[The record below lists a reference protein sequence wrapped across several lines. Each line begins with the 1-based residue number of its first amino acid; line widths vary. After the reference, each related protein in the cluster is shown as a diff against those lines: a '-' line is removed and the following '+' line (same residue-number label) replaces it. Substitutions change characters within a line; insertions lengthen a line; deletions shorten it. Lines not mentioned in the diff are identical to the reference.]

1 MPLPVSYFAKKD
13 DELSSKG
20 KFCCFR
26 CPKPDFGIK
35 AIDELCPDCG
45 RPYNFELKNPP
56 ERIGEYKIIRALGRG
71 FYGATFVAERVG
83 PIPRNYVLKVVPK
96 NNYIEFGK
104 DFSEECQTH
113 ASAASGADFIVDIID
128 AFDGQAVFG
137 DCDLE
142 VHVAVLEYLDGKPLQ
157 SYLDG
162 KTRISAGLV
171 AQIACDL
178 VKVVHELRARSQ
190 NHNDFHAGNIL
201 VEELTRER
209 YRDAALE
216 PSIRAVAID
225 LGSTSGDRRSGGG
238 YKSDLHWVAEHIEIL
253 SSKLLQNVD
262 GQVDDLDA
270 RVALALKDVAASI
283 SAPVETQRTPPAE
296 EMVRAIEQA
305 YYRSGEPWRPWRSPL
320 VFKNFGESYN
330 AQTLAPWHIPQLLVD
345 PEGDWQRRASSKG
358 PLIVTGM
365 RGCGKTMLLRS
376 LQFHARAMQ
385 KRDETEEQVIAR
397 LTSDG
402 FVGLFVSAQILV
414 DRGTSVETPN
424 NKLFARLLLAY
435 ALEASRAL
443 AHLKDIKVELVSEQ
457 SSKLISNVLSDLL
470 TGFQIEAPGNSIE
483 RFEHTLVRKLLE
495 VSKPDNSCTLD
506 IHPSKSFPAL
516 AKAIAQCSKIWA
528 DSRILFLLDDV
539 STRYLQPEK
548 IEEIFS
554 AIIFQNTDQGADCA
568 FKLTSE
574 TQTIFLSLKSLGGV
588 EYAAHWRDF
597 ETFDLGAE
605 VYSRLKGKGG
615 KAFIGKIL
623 SQRSQYFPS
632 HPKVHPTVVLGDKK
646 LNELAHEIVVN
657 SAASGRRK
665 SVYAGISALKAVC
678 VGDIG
683 SVISIYESILHKG
696 QAAHP
701 VSADVQSQV
710 FQDHC
715 ARHLYVLDR
724 RGSDLKNTAKSFAEA
739 SYRAL
744 INSHRKGETR
754 GLRQYTSIYVNASAE
769 EAGTQN
775 ERLRELVDAGVF
787 VFHGGTP
794 RSKTEHSDP
803 VQQFKLVFRKLYGL
817 ADFIPLA
824 DRDRFELT
832 GKDLSEW
839 LSNPQKGPD
848 LLNRNLGAE
857 IDDEYETD
865 EGETSIIEPRT
876 SETDQP
882 EFDLAVP
889 TIQSQAATKKHYLDV
904 PKIYELSD
912 KEVDKLQIDEIL
924 LGLGFEESCEKSASN
939 CFERLKPKTA
949 KLIEYNLSGRADA
962 IRKTVLGCLS
972 DVEVRKADARSF
984 FEKGADQTCR
994 LIDISG
1000 LAKPIIYRSVK
1011 AALQLEGFVYLAFT
1025 EPEVTS
1031 PKDEDLAKILD
1042 AQEQQESVVDSLRQI
1057 VGSEFPPY
1065 HSVEVDSMES
1075 DATRSR
1081 ALLAFS
1087 SSSHERLVHLVSE
1100 NNYNHADLVTSTA
1113 NSSHAKIAAMLAKAA
1128 AREAES
1134 SEILEVDLM
1143 NPQHILKT
1151 VEQSY
1156 TQKYRDSGMN
1166 FEIGLTGGKLDT
1178 VASAAF
1184 CSRYPVN
1191 KVWYVRPNKFDP
1203 DKFSQG
1209 AKATRYFKISEK

>member
-1 MPLPVSYFAKKD
+1 M
-13 DELSSKG
+13 SSKG

-26 CPKPDFGIK
+26 CPKPDFEIK
-35 AIDELCPDCG
+35 DINELCPDCG
-45 RPYNFELKNPP
+45 HPYNFELKNPP
-56 ERIGEYKIIRALGRG
+56 EKIGEYKIVRALGRG

-83 PIPRNYVLKVVPK
+83 PIPRKYVLKVVPK
-96 NNYIEFGK
+96 KSYEKFEK
-104 DFSEECQTH
+104 DFSEECRIH
-113 ASAASGADFIVDIID
+113 ATTANGADFIVDIVD
-128 AFDGQAVFG
+128 AFDGQAAFG
-137 DCDLE
+137 DSELE

-162 KTRISAGLV
+162 ESQLSAGLV

-178 VKVVHELRARSQ
+178 VKVVHELQERNL

-216 PSIRAVAID
+216 PSIRVVAID
-225 LGSTSGDRRSGGG
+225 LGSTSGDRRSGDG
-238 YKSDLHWVAEHIEIL
+238 YKSDLNWVAEHIETL
-253 SSKLLQNVD
+253 SNNLLQSAE
-262 GQVDDLDA
+262 GRIDDLDA
-270 RVALALKDVAASI
+270 RVALSLKDIAASI
-283 SAPVETQRTPPAE
+283 SSPVESQRTPHAQ
-296 EMVRAIEQA
+296 EMVRTIEQA
-305 YYRSGEPWRPWRSPL
+305 YYRSGEPWRPWRTPL
-320 VFKNFGESYN
+320 VFRNFGESYN

-345 PEGDWQRRASSKG
+345 PDGDWQRRASSKG

-385 KRDETEEQVIAR
+385 KQDETEKQVIDR

-414 DRGTSVETPN
+414 DRGTAGEIPN

-435 ALEASRAL
+435 ALEAARAL
-443 AHLKDIKVELVSEQ
+443 AHLNDIKAELISPQ
-457 SSKLISNVLSDLL
+457 SPKLISDALCDLL
-470 TGFQIEAPGNSIE
+470 SNFQIEVPGNSIE
-483 RFEHTLVRKLLE
+483 RFEHALVRKLLE
-495 VSKPDNSCTLD
+495 VSKPENSCSLD
-506 IHPSKSFPAL
+506 IHPSKAFPAL
-516 AKAIAQCSKIWA
+516 AKAIAQCSKIWT

-539 STRYLQPEK
+539 STRYLKPEK

-597 ETFDLGAE
+597 DTFDLGAE
-605 VYSRLKGKGG
+605 VYTRLKGKGG
-615 KAFIGKIL
+615 KTFIGEIL
-623 SQRSQYFPS
+623 SQRSRYFPS
-632 HPKVHPTVVLGDKK
+632 HPKVAPSVVLGDKT
-646 LNELAHEIVVN
+646 LNELAHEIAAN
-657 SAASGRRK
+657 SASSGRRK
-665 SVYAGISALKAVC
+665 SVYSGISALKAVC

-683 SVISIYESILHKG
+683 SVISIYESILHKTNG
-696 QAAHP
+696 KHP
-701 VSADVQSQV
+701 VPEDVQSQV

-715 ARHLYVLDR
+715 SRHLYILDR
-724 RGSDLKNTAKSFAEA
+724 RGADLKNTAKSFAAA
-739 SYRAL
+739 SHRAL
-744 INSHRKGETR
+744 INSYRKGETR
-754 GLRQYTSIYVNASAE
+754 GLRQYTSIYVNADSKEAE
-769 EAGTQN
+769 NQN

-803 VQQFKLVFRKLYGL
+803 VQQFKLVFRKIYGL

-839 LSNPQKGPD
+839 LSAPQEGES
-848 LLNRNLGAE
+848 LLNRNLGSD
-857 IDDEYETD
+857 IDEEYEADDVEIT
-865 EGETSIIEPRT
+865 GIEPQKNE
-876 SETDQP
+876 SEQG
-882 EFDLAVP
+882 EFDLTAPAV
-889 TIQSQAATKKHYLDV
+889 QSQATTKKHHLNV
-904 PKIYELSD
+904 PRIYELPAD
-912 KEVDKLQIDEIL
+912 EVETLQVDEIL

-939 CFERLKPKTA
+939 CFERLSPKRA
-949 KLIEYNLSGRADA
+949 KLIEYNLSGRANT
-962 IRKTVLGCLS
+962 IEKTVRDRLS
-972 DVEVRKADARSF
+972 DVEIRKADAQSF
-984 FEKGADQTCR
+984 FEKEAAQTSK
-994 LIDISG
+994 LVDISG

-1011 AALQLEGFVYLAFT
+1011 QALQLDGFVYLAFT
-1025 EPEVTS
+1025 EPEMTS
-1031 PKDEDLAKILD
+1031 PREEDLVAILK
-1042 AQEQQESVVDSLRQI
+1042 AQEQQESVVESLRQI

-1100 NNYNHADLVTSTA
+1100 SNYNHADLITSTA
-1113 NSSHAKIAAMLAKAA
+1113 DSPHAKIAAMVAKAA

-1134 SEILEVDLM
+1134 SEIIEADLM
-1143 NPQHILKT
+1143 EPQGILRT
-1151 VEQSY
+1151 IEQSY
-1156 TQKYRDSGMN
+1156 MQKYLDGGMN

-1178 VASAAF
+1178 AASAAF
-1184 CSRYPVN
+1184 CSRYPAN
-1191 KVWYVRPNKFDP
+1191 KVWYVRPEKFDT

-1209 AKATRYFKISEK
+1209 AKETRYFRVSIN

>member
-1 MPLPVSYFAKKD
+1 M
-13 DELSSKG
+13 SSRG

-26 CPKPDFGIK
+26 CPKPDFSIK
-35 AIDELCPDCG
+35 AIDELCADCG
-45 RPYNFELKNPP
+45 YPYDFELENPP
-56 ERIGEYKIIRALGRG
+56 QEIGDYKIIHALGRG
-71 FYGATFVAERVG
+71 FYGATFVAERKG
-83 PIPRNYVLKVVPK
+83 PIPRKYVLKVVPK
-96 NNYIEFGK
+96 ENYEKFGK

-113 ASAASGADFIVDIID
+113 ASTADGADFIVDIVD

-137 DCDLE
+137 DCTLD
-142 VHVAVLEYLDGKPLQ
+142 VHVAVLEYLEGKPLQ

-162 KTRISAGLV
+162 KLQLGAGLV

-178 VKVVHELRARSQ
+178 VKIVHELRARNQ

-201 VEELTRER
+201 IQELTRER

-216 PSIRAVAID
+216 PSVRAVAID

-253 SSKLLQNVD
+253 SSNLLQTTD
-262 GQVDDLDA
+262 DKIDDLDA
-270 RVALALKDVAASI
+270 RVALSLKDVAASI
-283 SAPVETQRTPPAE
+283 SSPVEAQRTPPAE
-296 EMVRAIEQA
+296 EMVRSIEQA
-305 YYRSGEPWRPWRSPL
+305 FFRSGEPWRPWRSPL

-345 PEGDWQRRASSKG
+345 PEGVWQRRASSKG

-385 KRDETEEQVIAR
+385 KRDETEEQVIER
-397 LTSDG
+397 LTGDG

-443 AHLKDIKVELVSEQ
+443 AHLKDIKAGLVSPQ
-457 SSKLISNVLSDLL
+457 APQLISDVLSSLL
-470 TGFQIEAPGNSIE
+470 SNFQIEALGNSIE
-483 RFEHTLVRKLLE
+483 RFEHSLVRKLLE
-495 VSKPDNSCTLD
+495 ISKPENSCTLD

-516 AKAIAQCSKIWA
+516 AKAIAECSKIWA

-539 STRYLQPEK
+539 STRYLRPEK

-615 KAFIGKIL
+615 KEFIGEIL

-632 HPKVHPTVVLGDKK
+632 HPKVHPSAVLGDKK
-646 LNELAHEIVVN
+646 LNELAHEIATN
-657 SAASGRRK
+657 AASSGRRK

-683 SVISIYESILHKG
+683 SVISIYESILYKG
-696 QAAHP
+696 QTTHP
-701 VSADVQSQV
+701 VSAEVQSQV

-715 ARHLYVLDR
+715 SRHLYVLDR
-724 RGSDLKNTAKSFAEA
+724 RGSDLKNTAKSFAAA
-739 SYRAL
+739 SHRAL
-744 INSHRKGETR
+744 INSFRKGEAR

-769 EAGTQN
+769 EAGDQN
-775 ERLRELVDAGVF
+775 EQLRELVDAGVF

-803 VQQFKLVFRKLYGL
+803 MQQFKLVFRKIYGL

-832 GKDLSEW
+832 GKDLSAW
-839 LSNPQKGPD
+839 LSDPRKGSD
-848 LLNRNLGAE
+848 LLNRNLGTE
-857 IDDEYETD
+857 IDEEYEAD
-865 EGETSIIEPRT
+865 EGETTILEPSIPEV
-876 SETDQP
+876 EQP
-882 EFDLAVP
+882 EFDLPVPPIQLQATKESHNLVVP
-889 TIQSQAATKKHYLDV
+889 TV
-904 PKIYELSD
+904 RELSP
-912 KEVDKLQIDEIL
+912 KEVDELEVDEML
-924 LGLGFEESCEKSASN
+924 LGLGFEESSEKSAKN
-939 CFERLKPKTA
+939 CFDRLRPKSA
-949 KLIEYNLSGRADA
+949 KLVEYSIPGRTEA
-962 IRKTVLGCLS
+962 IRNTALQHLRH
-972 DVEVRKADARSF
+972 VETREANAQSF
-984 FEKGADQTCR
+984 FEKDASSISR
-994 LIDISG
+994 LVDISG
-1000 LAKPIIYRSVK
+1000 LAKPIIYRSIK
-1011 AALQLEGFVYLAFT
+1011 QALKLEGFVYLAFT
-1025 EPEVTS
+1025 EPELTS
-1031 PKDEDLAKILD
+1031 PREEDLTNILK

-1065 HSVEVDSMES
+1065 HLMEVDGMNS
-1075 DATRSR
+1075 DVTRSR

-1100 NNYNHADLVTSTA
+1100 SSFNHADLITSTSNGA
-1113 NSSHAKIAAMLAKAA
+1113 HARIAAMVAKAA

-1134 SEILEVDLM
+1134 SEIIEINLM
-1143 NPQHILKT
+1143 EPQDVLNTIK
-1151 VEQSY
+1151 QSY
-1156 TQKYRDSGMN
+1156 IQKYLDSGMN

-1178 VASAAF
+1178 VACATF
-1184 CSRYPVN
+1184 CWRYPAN
-1191 KVWYVRPNKFDP
+1191 KVWYVRPDKFDP
-1203 DKFSQG
+1203 EKFSHG
-1209 AKATRYFKISEK
+1209 AKETRYYKISID

>member
-1 MPLPVSYFAKKD
+1 M
-13 DELSSKG
+13 SSKG

-26 CPKPDFGIK
+26 CPKPDFDIK
-35 AIDELCPDCG
+35 VINELCPDCG
-45 RPYNFELKNPP
+45 HPYNFELENPP
-56 ERIGEYKIIRALGRG
+56 EKIGDYRIVRALGRG
-71 FYGATFVAERVG
+71 FYGATFVAERMG
-83 PIPRNYVLKVVPK
+83 PIPRKYVLKVVPK
-96 NNYIEFGK
+96 ENYEEFGK
-104 DFSEECQTH
+104 DFSEECETH
-113 ASAASGADFIVDIID
+113 ARTANGADFIVDIVD
-128 AFDGQAVFG
+128 AFDGHAKFG
-137 DCDLE
+137 DCELE

-157 SYLDG
+157 KYLDE
-162 KTRISAGLV
+162 KSQLSAGLV

-201 VEELTRER
+201 IEELTRER

-216 PSIRAVAID
+216 PSVRAVAID
-225 LGSTSGDRRSGGG
+225 LGSTSGDRRSGGE
-238 YKSDLHWVAEHIEIL
+238 YKSDLHWVAEHIDIL
-253 SSKLLQNVD
+253 SSNLLERMD
-262 GQVDDLDA
+262 GEVDDLDA
-270 RVALALKDVAASI
+270 RVALSLKDVAASI

-296 EMVRAIEQA
+296 EIVRTIEQA

-397 LTSDG
+397 LQSDG

-414 DRGTSVETPN
+414 DSGTVEGTPN

-435 ALEASRAL
+435 ALEATRSL
-443 AHLKDIKVELVSEQ
+443 AHLKDIKAELVSPQ
-457 SSKLISNVLSDLL
+457 SPKLISDALSDLL
-470 TGFQIEAPGNSIE
+470 TDFQIEVPGNSIE
-483 RFEHTLVRKLLE
+483 RFEHVLVRKLLE
-495 VSKPDNSCTLD
+495 VIKPDNSCTLD
-506 IHPSKSFPAL
+506 IHPSKAFPAL
-516 AKAIAQCSKIWA
+516 AIAIAQCSKIWTET
-528 DSRILFLLDDV
+528 RILFLLDDV
-539 STRYLQPEK
+539 STRYLEPSK

-554 AIIFQNTDQGADCA
+554 AIIFQNTDQGTDCA

-605 VYSRLKGKGG
+605 VYRRLKGKGG
-615 KAFIGKIL
+615 KAFIGEIL
-623 SQRSQYFPS
+623 SQRSQYYPS
-632 HPKVHPTVVLGDKK
+632 HPKAHPSVILGDKK
-646 LNELAHEIVVN
+646 LNTLAAEIVAN
-657 SAASGRRK
+657 AAASSRRK
-665 SVYAGISALKAVC
+665 SIYAGISALKAVC

-683 SVISIYESILHKG
+683 SVISIYESILHQGK
-696 QAAHP
+696 AVHP
-701 VSADVQSQV
+701 VSAEVQSQV

-715 ARHLYVLDR
+715 SRHLYVLDR
-724 RGSDLKNTAKSFAEA
+724 RGSQLKNTAKSFASA
-739 SYRAL
+739 SHRAM
-744 INSHRKGETR
+744 INSYRKGETR
-754 GLRQYTSIYVNASAE
+754 GLRQYTSIYVNVSAE
-769 EAGTQN
+769 EAGNQS
-775 ERLRELVDAGVF
+775 EQLRELVDAGVF

-803 VQQFKLVFRKLYGL
+803 VQQFKLVFRKIYGL

-832 GKDLSEW
+832 GADLSQW
-839 LSNPQKGPD
+839 LSAPTQGAD
-848 LLNRNLGAE
+848 LLNRNLGSE
-857 IDDEYETD
+857 IDDEYEAD
-865 EGETSIIEPRT
+865 EGETPFI
-876 SETDQP
+876 QP
-882 EFDLAVP
+882 EIPEKEQAEFDLSVP
-889 TIQSQAATKKHYLDV
+889 MVQSHAITNKHFFDIPRIV
-904 PKIYELSD
+904 ELSND
-912 KEVDKLQIDEIL
+912 EVEQLQVDEIL
-924 LGLGFEESCEKSASN
+924 LGLGFEESCEKSVKS
-939 CFERLKPKTA
+939 CFEMLSPARA
-949 KLIEYNLSGRADA
+949 KLIEYDVFGRAEA
-962 IRKTVLGCLS
+962 IKSIVQHRLR
-972 DVEVRKADARSF
+972 DVEIRKADALSF
-984 FEKGADQTCR
+984 FEKGASSTCR

-1000 LAKPIIYRSVK
+1000 LAKPIIYRSIK
-1011 AALQLEGFVYLAFT
+1011 QALQLEGFVYLAFT

-1031 PKDEDLAKILD
+1031 PKDEDLIEILK

-1057 VGSEFPPY
+1057 VASEFPPY
-1065 HSVEVDSMES
+1065 HSITVDSMES

-1100 NNYNHADLVTSTA
+1100 NNFNHADLLTSSA
-1113 NSSHAKIAAMLAKAA
+1113 GNSHSRIAAMVAKAA

-1134 SEILEVDLM
+1134 SEIVELDLM
-1143 NPQHILKT
+1143 SPQEILKAI
-1151 VEQSY
+1151 EHSY
-1156 TQKYRDSGMN
+1156 TQKYIDGGMN

-1178 VASAAF
+1178 VASAAY

-1203 DKFSQG
+1203 EKFSRG
-1209 AKATRYFKISEK
+1209 AKETRYFKISID

>member
-1 MPLPVSYFAKKD
+1 M
-13 DELSSKG
+13 
-20 KFCCFR
+20 
-26 CPKPDFGIK
+26 
-35 AIDELCPDCG
+35 
-45 RPYNFELKNPP
+45 
-56 ERIGEYKIIRALGRG
+56 
-71 FYGATFVAERVG
+71 
-83 PIPRNYVLKVVPK
+83 
-96 NNYIEFGK
+96 
-104 DFSEECQTH
+104 
-113 ASAASGADFIVDIID
+113 
-128 AFDGQAVFG
+128 
-137 DCDLE
+137 
-142 VHVAVLEYLDGKPLQ
+142 
-157 SYLDG
+157 
-162 KTRISAGLV
+162 

-178 VKVVHELRARSQ
+178 VKVVHELRARNQ

-201 VEELTRER
+201 IEKLSRER

-216 PSIRAVAID
+216 PSVRAVAID

-238 YKSDLHWVAEHIEIL
+238 YKSDLHWVAEHIDIL
-253 SSKLLQNVD
+253 SSNLLQTAD
-262 GQVDDLDA
+262 GKIDDLDA
-270 RVALALKDVAASI
+270 RVALSLKDVAASI
-283 SAPVETQRTPPAE
+283 SSPVETQRTPPAE
-296 EMVRAIEQA
+296 ELVRTIEQA
-305 YYRSGEPWRPWRSPL
+305 FYRSGEPWRPWRSPL

-397 LTSDG
+397 LRGDG

-414 DRGTSVETPN
+414 DRGTSIETPN

-443 AHLKDIKVELVSEQ
+443 AHLKDIKAEFVSPH
-457 SSKLISNVLSDLL
+457 SPKLISDVLSNLL
-470 TGFQIEAPGNSIE
+470 SDFQIEVPGNSIE
-483 RFEHTLVRKLLE
+483 RFEHALVRKLLE

-605 VYSRLKGKGG
+605 VYTRLKGKGG
-615 KAFIGKIL
+615 KEFIGEIL

-632 HPKVHPTVVLGDKK
+632 HPKVHPSIVLGDKR
-646 LNELAHEIVVN
+646 LNELAHEIAAN
-657 SAASGRRK
+657 SATSGRRK
-665 SVYAGISALKAVC
+665 SVYAGISTLKAVC

-696 QAAHP
+696 QTVHP
-701 VSADVQSQV
+701 VPADVQSQV

-715 ARHLYVLDR
+715 SRHLYVLDR
-724 RGSDLKNTAKSFAEA
+724 RGSDLKNTAKSFAAA
-739 SYRAL
+739 SHRAL
-744 INSHRKGETR
+744 INSFRKDETR
-754 GLRQYTSIYVNASAE
+754 GLRQYTSIYVNASADD
-769 EAGTQN
+769 AGNQN
-775 ERLRELVDAGVF
+775 EQLRELVDAGVF

-803 VQQFKLVFRKLYGL
+803 VQQFKLVFRKIYGL

-839 LSNPQKGPD
+839 LSDPQRGPE
-848 LLNRNLGAE
+848 LLNRNLGSE
-857 IDDEYETD
+857 IDDEYEMD
-865 EGETSIIEPRT
+865 EVATTSVEP
-876 SETDQP
+876 SIPEAEQA
-882 EFDLAVP
+882 EFDLPVP
-889 TIQSQAATKKHYLDV
+889 AIQLQATKETHHLDV
-904 PKIYELSD
+904 PQICELSPN
-912 KEVDKLQIDEIL
+912 EVEMLQVDEIL
-924 LGLGFEESCEKSASN
+924 LGLGFEESCEQSASN
-939 CFERLKPKTA
+939 CFERLRPQTA
-949 KLIEYNLSGRADA
+949 KLIEYSLPGRMDA
-962 IRKTVLGCLS
+962 IRNTVLGHLS
-972 DVEVRKADARSF
+972 DIETREATAQSF
-984 FEKGADQTCR
+984 FEKDASKTSR

-1000 LAKPIIYRSVK
+1000 LAKPIIYRTIKQAV
-1011 AALQLEGFVYLAFT
+1011 QLEGFVYLAFT
-1025 EPEVTS
+1025 EPEMTS
-1031 PKDEDLAKILD
+1031 PRDEDLTKILK

-1065 HSVEVDSMES
+1065 HSIEVDGMDS

-1100 NNYNHADLVTSTA
+1100 SNYNHADLVTSTA
-1113 NSSHAKIAAMLAKAA
+1113 DNAHARIAAMVAKAA

-1134 SEILEVDLM
+1134 SEIIEVDLM
-1143 NPQHILKT
+1143 EPQGILKSI
-1151 VEQSY
+1151 EQSY
-1156 TQKYRDSGMN
+1156 IQKYLDSGMN

-1184 CSRYPVN
+1184 CCRYPAN
-1191 KVWYVRPNKFDP
+1191 KVWYVRPDKFDP
-1203 DKFSQG
+1203 EKYSHG
-1209 AKATRYFKISEK
+1209 AKETRYFKISVE

>member
-1 MPLPVSYFAKKD
+1 M
-13 DELSSKG
+13 SSKG

-45 RPYNFELKNPP
+45 RPYNFELENPP
-56 ERIGEYKIIRALGRG
+56 KSIGDFRIVRALGRG
-71 FYGATFVAERVG
+71 FYGATFVAERMG
-83 PIPRNYVLKVVPK
+83 PIPRKYVLKVIPK
-96 NNYIEFGK
+96 ENYMEFGK

-113 ASAASGADFIVDIID
+113 ARTADGADFIVDID
-128 AFDGQAVFG
+128 NAFDDRAVFG
-137 DCDLE
+137 DCELE

-157 SYLDG
+157 NFLDG
-162 KTRISAGLV
+162 KSKLSAGLV
-171 AQIACDL
+171 AQISCDL
-178 VKVVHELRARSQ
+178 VKIVHELRARSQ

-201 VEELTRER
+201 IEELTRER

-216 PSIRAVAID
+216 PSVRAVAID
-225 LGSTSGDRRSGGG
+225 LGSTSGDRRSGDG
-238 YKSDLHWVAEHIEIL
+238 YKSDLHWVAEHIDIL
-253 SSKLLQNVD
+253 SSKLLENVD
-262 GQVDDLDA
+262 GEVDDLDA
-270 RVALALKDVAASI
+270 RVALSLKDVAASI

-296 EMVRAIEQA
+296 EIVRTIERA

-330 AQTLAPWHIPQLLVD
+330 AQTLAPWHIPHLLVD
-345 PEGDWQRRASSKG
+345 SEGEWQRRASSKG

-397 LTSDG
+397 LKRDG

-414 DRGTSVETPN
+414 DSNLSEKAPN

-443 AHLKDIKVELVSEQ
+443 AHLKDINAELVSPQ
-457 SSKLISNVLSDLL
+457 SPKLISDALSDLL
-470 TGFQIEAPGNSIE
+470 TDFQIAVPGNSIE
-483 RFEHTLVRKLLE
+483 RFEHALVRKLLE
-495 VSKPDNSCTLD
+495 VSKPRNSCALD
-506 IHPSKSFPAL
+506 IHPSKAFPAL
-516 AKAIAQCSKIWA
+516 AKAIAQCSGIWTE
-528 DSRILFLLDDV
+528 SRILFLLDDV
-539 STRYLQPEK
+539 STRYLEPSK

-554 AIIFQNTDQGADCA
+554 ALIFQNTDQGSDCA

-605 VYSRLKGKGG
+605 VYRRLKGKGG
-615 KAFIGKIL
+615 KAFIGDIL

-632 HPKVHPTVVLGDKK
+632 HPKAHPSAILGDKK
-646 LNELAHEIVVN
+646 LNDLAHEIAAN
-657 SAASGRRK
+657 SATSGRRK
-665 SVYAGISALKAVC
+665 SVYAGISTLKAVC

-683 SVISIYESILHKG
+683 SVISIYESLLHQGKTTY
-696 QAAHP
+696 P
-701 VSADVQSQV
+701 VPADIQSQV

-715 ARHLYVLDR
+715 SRHLYVLDR
-724 RGSDLKNTAKSFAEA
+724 RGSQLKNSAKSFAAA
-739 SYRAL
+739 SHRAL
-744 INSHRKGETR
+744 INSHRRGEAR
-754 GLRQYTSIYVNASAE
+754 GLRQYTSIYVNVSSE
-769 EAGTQN
+769 EAGNQN
-775 ERLRELVDAGVF
+775 EQLRELVDAGVF

-803 VQQFKLVFRKLYGL
+803 VQQFKLVFRKIYGL

-839 LSNPQKGPD
+839 LSDPTKGSD
-848 LLNRNLGAE
+848 LLNRNLGSE
-857 IDDEYETD
+857 IDDEYEAD
-865 EGETSIIEPRT
+865 EGETTVIDPEIPEKV
-876 SETDQP
+876 QA
-882 EFDLAVP
+882 EFDLEMP
-889 TIQSQAATKKHYLDV
+889 GLQSYAKENVHFLDV
-904 PKIYELSD
+904 PRIVELSSD
-912 KEVDKLQIDEIL
+912 EIEKLQVDEIL
-924 LGLGFEESCEKSASN
+924 LGLGFEESCEKSARC
-939 CFERLKPKTA
+939 CFERLNLKKA
-949 KLIEYNLSGRADA
+949 KLIEYDILGRAEA
-962 IRKTVLGCLS
+962 IRNTVQSRLI
-972 DVEVRKADARSF
+972 DVETRKASDLSF
-984 FEKGADQTCR
+984 FEKGSAPINR

-1011 AALQLEGFVYLAFT
+1011 QALQLEGTVYIAFT
-1025 EPEVTS
+1025 EPQMTS
-1031 PKDEDLAKILD
+1031 PREEDLLEILK

-1065 HSVEVDSMES
+1065 HSIAVDSMES

-1087 SSSHERLVHLVSE
+1087 SSYHERLVHLVSD
-1100 NNYNHADLVTSTA
+1100 NNFNHADLVTNSTD
-1113 NSSHAKIAAMLAKAA
+1113 SPRSRIAKMVAKAA

-1134 SEILEVDLM
+1134 SDIIEVSLM
-1143 NPQHILKT
+1143 EPQEVLKRI
-1151 VEQSY
+1151 EQSY
-1156 TQKYRDSGMN
+1156 TQKYLDSGMN
-1166 FEIGLTGGKLDT
+1166 FEIGLTGGKLDA

-1191 KVWYVRPNKFDP
+1191 KVWYVRPEEFDP

-1209 AKATRYFKISEK
+1209 AKAVRYFKITIN